1 MFIFIIEFLSIL
13 RTNPVSCWYIKISLI
28 AFVYLMEGLDP
39 SPGICF
45 VFSHLCPRF
54 SCPSVGLTMYP
65 SMCQDTDVAVIGDC
79 DSRQLVRM
87 SPERELQLL
96 CKLKYYYIFVNKSVM
111 SFSIFNY
118 FFLISQGGHVHSLGN

>member
-1 MFIFIIEFLSIL
+1 
-13 RTNPVSCWYIKISLI
+13 
-28 AFVYLMEGLDP
+28 
-39 SPGICF
+39 
-45 VFSHLCPRF
+45 
-54 SCPSVGLTMYP
+54 MYP